1 MIPLYSATEPQPP
14 RLGKLELVGAFELR
28 SGDPAFG
35 GISAARFGTDRLYL
49 LSDRSTLFELAWPPD
64 GVSPGVRERRSLI
77 TANGRPL
84 DAEALVLGPGGEVLV
99 GDEAEG
105 RIHTFARGSVAAEG
119 RPIRLPSAFARAGTR
134 NQGLETLARLPDDS
148 LLAVIEGTEENG
160 TTHVAVTGE
169 DGLRTLAYRAGEG
182 FQVTD
187 ADVAGDWLLVLERR
201 LSLLGGWQGRIVAL
215 PVAEVAA
222 AGDEPL
228 AGRELALIAGPIL
241 GENYEGLAARAAADG
256 SIELIVVADSNF
268 NAYQRTTLLE
278 LRWRP

>member
-1 MIPLYSATEPQPP
+1 M
-14 RLGKLELVGAFELR
+14 
-28 SGDPAFG
+28 
-35 GISAARFGTDRLYL
+35 
-49 LSDRSTLFELAWPPD
+49 
-64 GVSPGVRERRSLI
+64 
-77 TANGRPL
+77 
-84 DAEALVLGPGGEVLV
+84 
-99 GDEAEG
+99 
-105 RIHTFARGSVAAEG
+105 
-119 RPIRLPSAFARAGTR
+119 
-134 NQGLETLARLPDDS
+134 
-148 LLAVIEGTEENG
+148 IEGTEEADA
-160 TTHVAVTGE
+160 THVAVTVGE

-215 PVAEVAA
+215 PMAEVAA
-222 AGDEPL
+222 AGDGPL